1 MTAEQITAA
10 ITSRMGYVPPFFAV
24 AEESPLLLDQ
34 LWQQA
39 LSSDLDSPLPAL
51 FREQLAAYLS
61 RYCAVPYS
69 LVCHSCALAALGAG
83 PEEILTLLEMPVPAE
98 DEIERALDLLAAQ
111 QAPLDD
117 FPAPGSGLARA
128 VLRLAVYFFLN
139 RDRAAR
145 CRAGLRRLLG
155 DRDYNYLM
163 AFLAYTKA
171 SHVWIEAHPELS
183 YELDQRVKDHL
194 RGLLDREPRLAEL
207 FRLYRDRARRE
218 YRRLE
223 ERLVADLDRHRHA
236 EEQLMR
242 RVEQLQMLYQLN
254 EAVGRAEAVEEIY
267 RVALEGLVGSLGTD
281 RASILLFDPDGVIR
295 FKAWRGLSEEYRR
308 AVEGHSPWTRET
320 LDPRPIVVGDVLLD
334 GDLAPLLPVL
344 TRERIRAAAFIPLTH
359 QRRLLGKFML
369 YYESPRELADAEVQL
384 AQSVAGHVAFAIA
397 RRQAEEER
405 AGLLSREREARAE
418 AEAASRTKDDFLATI
433 SHELR
438 TPLTAILAWP
448 AILRGKLGD
457 PAAVTHGLG
466 VIERNAQLQ
475 AQIIE
480 DLLEVSRIV
489 TGNLRLDLRP
499 LDLPPILTA
508 ALETVRGVAEAKQ
521 VELAVRIEPG
531 MGPVQGDPDRLQQIL
546 WNLLSNAVKFT
557 RPGGRVEMTVEPRG
571 GHAVI
576 RVRDDGIGIAPEFLP
591 YVFDRFRQADSSTT
605 RRHGGLGL
613 GLAIVR
619 HLVELHGGTVA
630 ADSQGPGQGATF
642 TVELPLAFPRRASAG
657 ESGRSPAAPAAFPAI
672 SPDETPESARTTE
685 PVDLSGLS
693 LVVVDDEPDTLEML
707 AAALSGHGAEVRAC
721 RSAAEALATLAER
734 PADALLSDIA
744 MPEMDGYE
752 LIRRVRALPAAGI
765 TAIAL
770 TAYARAEDRERSLAA
785 GYQAHVAK
793 PVEPSRLV
801 AIVGNLLR

>member
-1 MTAEQITAA
+1 
-10 ITSRMGYVPPFFAV
+10 
-24 AEESPLLLDQ
+24 
-34 LWQQA
+34 
-39 LSSDLDSPLPAL
+39 
-51 FREQLAAYLS
+51 
-61 RYCAVPYS
+61 
-69 LVCHSCALAALGAG
+69 
-83 PEEILTLLEMPVPAE
+83 
-98 DEIERALDLLAAQ
+98 
-111 QAPLDD
+111 
-117 FPAPGSGLARA
+117 
-128 VLRLAVYFFLN
+128 
-139 RDRAAR
+139 
-145 CRAGLRRLLG
+145 
-155 DRDYNYLM
+155 
-163 AFLAYTKA
+163 
-171 SHVWIEAHPELS
+171 
-183 YELDQRVKDHL
+183 
-194 RGLLDREPRLAEL
+194 
-207 FRLYRDRARRE
+207 
-218 YRRLE
+218 
-223 ERLVADLDRHRHA
+223 VADIDRHRHA
-236 EEQLMR
+236 EEQLTR

-267 RVALEGLVGSLGTD
+267 RVALDGLVGSLGTD

-308 AVEGHSPWTRET
+308 AVEGHSPWTRDT

-384 AQSVAGHVAFAIA
+384 AQNVAGHVAFAIA

-405 AGLLSREREARAE
+405 SGLLSREREARAE

-448 AILRGKLGD
+448 TILRGKLGD

-466 VIERNAQLQ
+466 VIERNAHLQ

-508 ALETVRGVAEAKQ
+508 AIETVRGVAEVKK

-557 RPGGRVEMTVEPRG
+557 RPGGRVEMAVEPRG
-571 GHAVI
+571 SQAVI

-642 TVELPLAFPRRASAG
+642 TVELPLAFPSRASAG
-657 ESGRSPAAPAAFPAI
+657 ESGRSLAAPAAFPAPFPAI
-672 SPDETPESARTTE
+672 SPDEMPESTGTPE

-721 RSAAEALATLAER
+721 RSAAEALAALAER

-752 LIRRVRALPAAGI
+752 LIRRVRALPAAGAPGI
-765 TAIAL
+765 SGVSGIRAIAL